1 MYPPNFKKIEEVWFN
16 TLDELIWNYPQRQ
29 MIRRGGG
36 ERKESCRLNLM
47 IFLICA
53 FLVALSIYA
62 GVLTKQTVKL
72 FSKTVLYSLIGNSK
86 DNKTIKLFIFKNHRT
101 N

>member
-1 MYPPNFKKIEEVWFN
+1 MMDNVPPNFKKIEEVW
-16 TLDELIWNYPQRQ
+16 
-29 MIRRGGG
+29 
-36 ERKESCRLNLM
+36 

-72 FSKTVLYSLIGNSK
+72 FSKTELYSLIGNSK
-86 DNKTIKLFIFKNHRT
+86 DNKTINYLFSKIMGQIEQIKWGHWIFM
-101 N
+101 

>member
-1 MYPPNFKKIEEVWFN
+1 MYPPNFKKIEQVWFN
-16 TLDELIWNYPQRQ
+16 TLDELTWNYPQRQ
-29 MIRRGGG
+29 MIRGGG
-36 ERKESCRLNLM
+36 EERKESCRLNLT

-62 GVLTKQTVKL
+62 GILTKQTVKL

-86 DNKTIKLFIFKNHRT
+86 DNKTIKLSIFKNHAT